1 MSPIGP
7 EADFVFDSRDV
18 RLLVSP
24 DKDSA
29 ARLGLQTRGHFV
41 TQFTQF
47 IGEYGYKERLFLTK

>member
-1 MSPIGP
+1 
-7 EADFVFDSRDV
+7 VFDSRDV